1 VRVTIA
7 SLPPGYH
14 VVRGHSGEDYGIFTS
29 GDTIEVS
36 EFDWLQQ
43 PNRFVRRS

>member
-1 VRVTIA
+1 M
-7 SLPPGYH
+7 LPPGYH
-14 VVRGHSGEDYGIFTS
+14 VIRGVSGEEYGLFSS

-43 PNRFVRRS
+43 PMRFRRT